1 MLVPGGKGRGEQH
14 KNLGWVNGIVL
25 RGRCHLNASAIIKGL
40 PGPNFKVII
49 LRNANFPWDQPWE
62 YAQEEGEIYDFD
74 YRKIPMGM
82 SGESAGPREP
92 ILNVG
97 NGGQKAM
104 NQTSDV

>member
-1 MLVPGGKGRGEQH
+1 MPGLAGWRGWKGTITFFCGLGK
-14 KNLGWVNGIVL
+14 NGDVL
-25 RGRCHLNASAIIKGL
+25 LNRRS
-40 PGPNFKVII
+40 NS
-49 LRNANFPWDQPWE
+49 RNFPWDQPWE

-74 YRKIPMGM
+74 YRKIPKGT